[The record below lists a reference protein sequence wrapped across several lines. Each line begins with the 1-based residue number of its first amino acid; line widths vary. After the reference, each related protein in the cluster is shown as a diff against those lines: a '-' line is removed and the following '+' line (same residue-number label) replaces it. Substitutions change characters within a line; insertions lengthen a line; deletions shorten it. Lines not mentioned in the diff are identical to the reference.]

1 MESYVEQGAGADSI
15 EQIGFGGARRTK
27 KKHRGLTVF
36 QLKVIGAVALA
47 LSAGSTTI
55 VPLFFGSD
63 VSNMTSLTA
72 MVLSEVVSW
81 FAIPIYAWLLV
92 QGFRE
97 THSRVAY
104 GLRLF
109 ILAVVCEVPYDLCT
123 SHKAFDFGSQNPVFG
138 LFIAF
143 VVLAVLDWVAARY
156 QKSMKIVLSVGLVL
170 IGLLWD
176 LLLRVGL
183 RQHENSMMF
192 TAGLF
197 GAVMMIM
204 PGIGVAFVHYYNGEL
219 GYKRQWTKWAF
230 YAAYP
235 VILIFCAIGAT

>member
-63 VSNMTSLTA
+63 VNNMTSLTA
-72 MVLSEVVSW
+72 MVLSEVISW

-109 ILAVVCEVPYDLCT
+109 ILAVVSMVFALILFLREVYLMIDAHDVYGEALHVKPIL
-123 SHKAFDFGSQNPVFG
+123 SQERHSSS
-138 LFIAF
+138 I
-143 VVLAVLDWVAARY
+143 
-156 QKSMKIVLSVGLVL
+156 K
-170 IGLLWD
+170 
-176 LLLRVGL
+176 
-183 RQHENSMMF
+183 
-192 TAGLF
+192 
-197 GAVMMIM
+197 
-204 PGIGVAFVHYYNGEL
+204 
-219 GYKRQWTKWAF
+219 
-230 YAAYP
+230 
-235 VILIFCAIGAT
+235 